1 MASADKTDDKD
12 QQMADPENQEIDK
25 TEMMAIQA
33 KNRMN
38 QWASNTLDDP
48 NLLTKIRKG
57 LVAQHSVYRHEFRDR
72 NKSVEK
78 TDIPFMNRT

>member
-1 MASADKTDDKD
+1 MASADKIDDKG
-12 QQMADPENQEIDK
+12 QQMADPENQQIDK

-57 LVAQHSVYRHEFRDR
+57 LVAQHSVHRHEFRDR

-78 TDIPFMNRT
+78 SDIPFMNRT